1 MKRYCIV
8 DLTELSLVG
17 DIDVRVSNQNNGN
30 IHVEVNHPCLKSP
43 IKTCTDEVSRIRLKV
58 TEEFH
63 KVLVDND
70 IKCETITIIISD

>member
-8 DLTELSLVG
+8 DLTALTLIENV
-17 DIDVRVSNQNNGN
+17 DVRVLNQNTGN

-43 IKTCTDEVSRIRLKV
+43 IKTCTDEVSRIHLKI

-63 KVLVDND
+63 KVLLDND